1 MKESASLH
9 RKNRLLIVT
18 AAVVLLGSLNISAQ
32 TSGPTPEPSAAS
44 PAPLALNA
52 AIQEALA
59 NNLSFRAELERIGVA
74 EGQLRQA
81 ELVPNPVASA
91 TIVTDRFSANDGEG
105 SRSAGIDQEFET
117 AGKRRYRILTARSD
131 LERVRHETEAAE
143 RDLVAQTQQTYFTLL
158 LNERDLDLAR
168 RTSAVIERFVA
179 LNRKR
184 VQAGDLPGLEL
195 NLAEVEL
202 ARARK
207 NEQDFARRYRETT
220 AQLNLLLGRPR
231 NSPASK
237 LASDFSPPE
246 SSLPDD
252 RAFVDYAVLHRS
264 DLLAAESNLEARK
277 SAVRLARAFRVPN
290 VTLGLSYQRQRSVFG
305 VDSGPLTGP
314 LSSLDHLVAFTATVP
329 LPLFNR
335 NQGNIVSAEH
345 EKRAAAESALY
356 MRDVVGTEVTQALS
370 NYRSRVS
377 TLALFERS
385 ILPPLE
391 KNLDA
396 ITEAYRLG
404 NESIFAV
411 IQVQRT
417 YFETRHEYLQ
427 TLIGLENDRIALEK
441 AAGLPFDQAI
451 RVPAAGEKSG
461 GNQ

>member
-1 MKESASLH
+1 MKHSASLH
-9 RKNRLLIVT
+9 RKRGFLIVT
-18 AAVVLLGSLNISAQ
+18 AAVALLGSRSISAQ
-32 TSGPTPEPSAAS
+32 TSDPTRQPSSASPLSLSAAT
-44 PAPLALNA
+44 
-52 AIQEALA
+52 QEALT

-74 EGQLRQA
+74 EGQVRQA
-81 ELVPNPVASA
+81 ELRPNPVASA
-91 TIVTDRFSANDGEG
+91 TIATDRFAANEGEG

-131 LERVRHETEAAE
+131 LDRTRHDTEVAE
-143 RDLVAQTQQTYFTLL
+143 RDLIAQTQQTYFTLL
-158 LNERDLDLAR
+158 LDERDLDLAH
-168 RTSAVIERFVA
+168 RTSDVIERFVG

-207 NEQDFARRYRETT
+207 NEQDFERRYRETS
-220 AQLNLLLGRPR
+220 AQLNLLLGRPQD
-231 NSPASK
+231 SPPVEP
-237 LASDFSPPE
+237 ASDFSPPE
-246 SSLPDD
+246 PSLPDG
-252 RAFVDYAVLHRS
+252 RAFVEYAVLHRP
-264 DLLAAESNLEARK
+264 DLLAAESNLEARTN
-277 SAVRLARAFRVPN
+277 AVRLARAFRIPN
-290 VTLGLSYQRQRSVFG
+290 VTLGLSYERQRSILG
-305 VDSGPLTGP
+305 VDNGLLLGSR
-314 LSSLDHLVAFTATVP
+314 LDRLVAFTASVP
-329 LPLFNR
+329 LPLFGR
-335 NQGNIVSAEH
+335 NQGNIASAEY

-356 MRDVVGTEVTQALS
+356 LRSIVGSQIAQALS
-370 NYRSRVS
+370 NYRAHVS
-377 TLALFERS
+377 TQALFERS
-385 ILPPLE
+385 ILPQLE

-427 TLIGLENDRIALEK
+427 TLIDLENDRIALEK

-451 RVPAAGEKSG
+451 RVPAADEKSE

>member
-1 MKESASLH
+1 VKDSASLR
-9 RKNRLLIVT
+9 RKRDFLIVT
-18 AAVVLLGSLNISAQ
+18 AAVMLWGSCSVSAQ
-32 TSGPTPEPSAAS
+32 TSNPTPQPSAAS
-44 PAPLALNA
+44 PSPLTLNA
-52 AIQEALA
+52 ATQEALA

-91 TIVTDRFSANDGEG
+91 TIVTDRFAANEGEG

-131 LERVRHETEAAE
+131 LDRARHETEVAE
-143 RDLVAQTQQTYFTLL
+143 RDLIAQTQQTYFTLL
-158 LNERDLDLAR
+158 LNERDLDLAQ
-168 RTSAVIERFVA
+168 RTSGVIERFVT

-184 VQAGDLPGLEL
+184 VQVGEVPGLDL

-207 NEQDFARRYRETT
+207 YEQDFERRHRETS
-220 AQLNLLLGRPR
+220 AHLNLLLGRPQ
-231 NSPASK
+231 NSPAVK
-237 LASDFSPPE
+237 LASEFSTSE

-252 RAFVDYAVLHRS
+252 RAFVEYAVLHRS
-264 DLLAAESNLEARK
+264 DLLAAESNLEAR
-277 SAVRLARAFRVPN
+277 ANAARLARAFRIPN

-305 VDSGPLTGP
+305 VDSGPLTAP

-335 NQGNIVSAEH
+335 NQGNIASAEH
-345 EKRAAAESALY
+345 EKRAAAEGALY
-356 MRDVVGTEVTQALS
+356 VRNVVGSQVAEALS

-377 TLALFERS
+377 TRELFERS
-385 ILPPLE
+385 ILPQLE

-396 ITEAYRLG
+396 ITESYRLG

-427 TLIGLENDRIALEK
+427 TLIDLELDRIALEK

-451 RVPAAGEKSG
+451 RVPAAGEKSEA
-461 GNQ
+461 NQ